1 MTPEEA
7 ARAAWEAHPN
17 NAGKSWVEANAQAEK
32 NRAESAERAKAQAA
46 RTPSSQSNQTLLSGP
61 SNGIN
66 LNNLLGGSGGGAYVG
81 HADPRFSGR
90 GAILPSAASTGGG
103 GGNVVSPPGTGGG
116 VNPGPVTQNYQQQA
130 NPFLTQMLPQ
140 YQAYQNKLQGLYDE
154 TPADMYAK
162 LRANQSTMRNEQ
174 QQQAGQ
180 RGGMGMTNAG
190 NWNVN
195 RAEQQQLGQA
205 GLDWKNMSLQNKQAA
220 AGLMGQGLAGASG
233 VAGNIAGNQ
242 ALMYQNQ
249 ISGNRLALDAWMAPQ
264 QLAVQQQAA
273 QNQGRSS
280 LLSALYPYLQ
290 LQSQL

>member
-1 MTPEEA
+1 
-7 ARAAWEAHPN
+7 
-17 NAGKSWVEANAQAEK
+17 
-32 NRAESAERAKAQAA
+32 
-46 RTPSSQSNQTLLSGP
+46 
-61 SNGIN
+61 
-66 LNNLLGGSGGGAYVG
+66 
-81 HADPRFSGR
+81 
-90 GAILPSAASTGGG
+90 
-103 GGNVVSPPGTGGG
+103 
-116 VNPGPVTQNYQQQA
+116 VTQNYQQQA

-140 YQAYQNKLQGLYDE
+140 YQAYQNKLQSLYNED
-154 TPADMYAK
+154 PADMFAK
-162 LRANQSTMRNEQ
+162 MRANQSTMRNEQ

-195 RAEQQQLGQA
+195 RAEQQQLGQM

-242 ALMYQNQ
+242 VQQMQNQ
-249 ISGNRLALDAWMAPQ
+249 IAGNRLGLDAWMAPQ
-264 QLAVQQQAA
+264 QLAVQQLAA

-280 LLSALYPYLQ
+280 LLSSLFPYLQ